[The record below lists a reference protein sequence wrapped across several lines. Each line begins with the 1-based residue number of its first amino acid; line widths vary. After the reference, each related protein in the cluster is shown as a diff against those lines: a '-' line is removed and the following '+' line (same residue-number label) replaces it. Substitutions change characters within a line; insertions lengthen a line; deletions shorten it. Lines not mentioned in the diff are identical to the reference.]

1 MYKNEPEMK
10 PKYDKL
16 LLLKKPPLLSFLC
29 ITSTIAG
36 VDSTLVGRSS
46 YLLIG
51 LFISLTNT
59 YLMCETKA
67 LLLRLLKDLSPRNI
81 MTSLR

>member
-1 MYKNEPEMK
+1 M
-10 PKYDKL
+10 
-16 LLLKKPPLLSFLC
+16 
-29 ITSTIAG
+29 
-36 VDSTLVGRSS
+36 LVGHSS

-59 YLMCETKA
+59 YQMCETKA
-67 LLLRLLKDLSPRNI
+67 LLLSLLKDLSPKNI